1 MKDAPS
7 PAQARGQSRA
17 PVSRSIRSRQILL
30 VEDHADTA
38 LVIRKLLEQRGYAVQ
53 VAGSVAAAI
62 ELADELTGE
71 PSSESRID
79 LVISDVGLPDG
90 TGFEL
95 MRHLKERHGLRGI
108 CLTGQDSDDKIDPNL
123 ASDFAGHLTK
133 PFEINQLE
141 SLINSLIA

>member
-1 MKDAPS
+1 
-7 PAQARGQSRA
+7 
-17 PVSRSIRSRQILL
+17 
-30 VEDHADTA
+30 
-38 LVIRKLLEQRGYAVQ
+38 
-53 VAGSVAAAI
+53 
-62 ELADELTGE
+62 
-71 PSSESRID
+71 
-79 LVISDVGLPDG
+79 
-90 TGFEL
+90 